1 MLVQAIFKFF
11 CIGKYMKIKVETSM
25 DSLELINKLSPWE
38 SLMNRIVWKQLGE
51 IKNKKILFL
60 SFDY

>member
-1 MLVQAIFKFF
+1 
-11 CIGKYMKIKVETSM
+11 MKIKVETSM

-38 SLMNRIVWKQLGE
+38 SLMKRIVWKQLGE